1 MHLKSTEKIFE
12 VLKEKLQE
20 RKHSMFKL
28 IAMSDRVT
36 GKTRDIKFIT
46 ASALQNRKKGTI
58 LRSIKQVINLDK
70 GRGHFIEEMDFSH
83 WDNPVYMILGDN
95 EFESLREDIE
105 GCGTQVI
112 ITAKDEYV
120 PEVEHQNRVI
130 KERARSI
137 IQNIPYKN
145 IP

>member
-20 RKHSMFKL
+20 RKHSMFNL

-46 ASALQNRKKGTI
+46 ASALQDQRKGTI
-58 LRSIKQVINLDK
+58 PRSIKQVINLYK
-70 GRGHFIEEMDFSH
+70 GRGHFIKKMDFSQ
-83 WDNPVYMILGDN
+83 WNNPVHMILGDN
-95 EFESLREDIE
+95 EFVSLREDIE
-105 GCGTQVI
+105 SCGTRVY
-112 ITAKDEYV
+112 ITAKDEDV